1 MVYQNLTKTR
11 TFTVE
16 KRQDGWAVVEQSRDK
31 KRTMAT
37 YRTQREAEQELTV
50 FAYDGFRRID

>member
-16 KRQDGWAVVEQSRDK
+16 KTQGGWAIVEQSRNK

-37 YRTQREAEQELTV
+37 YRTQREAEQELTA
-50 FAYDGFRRID
+50 FAYDGFRRVD

>member
-1 MVYQNLTKTR
+1 MTYQNLTKTR

-16 KRQDGWAVVEQSRDK
+16 KRQDGWAIVEQSKNK

-37 YRTQREAEQELTV
+37 YRTQREAEQELAT
-50 FAYDGFRRID
+50 FAYDCFRRVD

>member
-1 MVYQNLTKTR
+1 MTYQNLTKTR

-16 KRQDGWAVVEQSRDK
+16 KRQDGWAIVEQARNK

-37 YRTQREAEQELTV
+37 YRTQREAEQELTA
-50 FAYDGFRRID
+50 FAYDGFRRVD

>member
-37 YRTQREAEQELTV
+37 YRTQRETEQELTV